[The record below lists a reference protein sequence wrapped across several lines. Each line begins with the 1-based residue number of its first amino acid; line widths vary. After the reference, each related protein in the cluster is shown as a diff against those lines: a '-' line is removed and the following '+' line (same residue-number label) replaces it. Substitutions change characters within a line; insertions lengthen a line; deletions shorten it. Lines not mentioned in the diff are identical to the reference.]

1 MHWYVEE
8 LRCHNNVISI
18 SYLVTSYVIY
28 VKFHFMFYSVFVY
41 VSVCLAFVVLNVG
54 LGAYK

>member
-1 MHWYVEE
+1 
-8 LRCHNNVISI
+8 
-18 SYLVTSYVIY
+18 
-28 VKFHFMFYSVFVY
+28 MFYSVFVY